1 MTKSLPIFLSILFL
15 GIQLSFAQNLVDAE
29 YKGSISKEDMIA
41 NYGFLMQYGVDMY
54 KITYETNDV
63 FGQLDTASGLL
74 VLPMHDQPT
83 EFPLLCYQHGTINS
97 PTDVPSNL
105 QGGYE
110 LATIFAAVGYVTT
123 AADFL
128 GMGESRGFHPYVH
141 ADSEAS
147 AAIDMLFAARQYADQ
162 NDILLNDQLFVTG
175 YSQGGHA
182 AAAAHRTLQENYSD
196 EFTVTA
202 SAPMSGPY
210 SISGEMR
217 DVILSNEEYF
227 FPAYAPNTI
236 LSYDYV
242 YDLFDEVVEVFKE
255 PYATVISQFYD
266 NQIGL
271 GTLNNLLIT
280 QLTAN
285 SGASVAR
292 NLFQD
297 SIIMEVE
304 NNFDHPFNVALR
316 DNDVYD
322 WTPQAPTRL
331 IYCQADDQVVYTNA
345 IVADSV
351 MNMNGAPDVMALNVN
366 PTANHGQCV
375 EPATISAL
383 LFFAGFQDITVDI
396 NQLESPS
403 IDIYPNPAR
412 TSITIASTKT
422 NSRYRLID
430 TQGRSIETGRLQDEQ
445 TTLDISQFAN
455 GLYFLQIEHDQK
467 IFQEK
472 IIIQK

>member
-1 MTKSLPIFLSILFL
+1 
-15 GIQLSFAQNLVDAE
+15 
-29 YKGSISKEDMIA
+29 
-41 NYGFLMQYGVDMY
+41 
-54 KITYETNDV
+54 
-63 FGQLDTASGLL
+63 
-74 VLPMHDQPT
+74 
-83 EFPLLCYQHGTINS
+83 
-97 PTDVPSNL
+97 
-105 QGGYE
+105 
-110 LATIFAAVGYVTT
+110 
-123 AADFL
+123 
-128 GMGESRGFHPYVH
+128 
-141 ADSEAS
+141 
-147 AAIDMLFAARQYADQ
+147 MLFAARQYADQ

-182 AAAAHRTLQENYSD
+182 AAAAHRALQETYSD

-217 DVILSNEEYF
+217 DVILSDNEYF

-242 YDLFDEVVEVFKE
+242 YDLFDEVGEVFKE
-255 PYATVISQFYD
+255 PYATVISQFYE

-271 GTLNNLLIT
+271 GTLNNLLIA

-285 SGASVAR
+285 SGASIAR

-304 NNFDHPFNVALR
+304 NNLDHPFNVALR

-366 PTANHGQCV
+366 PEADHGQCV

-403 IDIYPNPAR
+403 IDIYPNPAT
-412 TSITIASTKT
+412 TSITVASVEA

-430 TQGRSIETGRLQDEQ
+430 TQGKLIQTGRLQDEQ

>member
-1 MTKSLPIFLSILFL
+1 MIKSLPIFLSILFL
-15 GIQLSFAQNLVDAE
+15 GIQLSFAQNLINSE

-54 KITYETNDV
+54 KITYETDDV

-105 QGGYE
+105 QGGYQ
-110 LATIFAAVGYVTT
+110 LATVFAGVGYVTT

-182 AAAAHRTLQENYSD
+182 AAAAHRALQETYSD

-217 DVILSNEEYF
+217 DVILSDNEYF

-242 YDLFDEVVEVFKE
+242 YDLFDEVGEVFKE
-255 PYATVISQFYD
+255 PYATVISQFYE

-271 GTLNNLLIT
+271 GTLNNLLIA

-285 SGASVAR
+285 SGASIAR

-304 NNFDHPFNVALR
+304 NNLDHPFNVALR

-366 PTANHGQCV
+366 PEADHGQCV

-403 IDIYPNPAR
+403 IDIYPNPAT
-412 TSITIASTKT
+412 TSITVASVEA

-430 TQGRSIETGRLQDEQ
+430 TQGKLIQTGRLQDEQ

>member
-1 MTKSLPIFLSILFL
+1 MIKSLPIFLSILFL
-15 GIQLSFAQNLVDAE
+15 GIQLSFAQNLINSE

-54 KITYETNDV
+54 KITYETDDV

-105 QGGYE
+105 QGGYQ
-110 LATIFAAVGYVTT
+110 LATVFAGVGYVTT

-182 AAAAHRTLQENYSD
+182 AAAAHRALQETYSD

-217 DVILSNEEYF
+217 DVILSDNEYF

-242 YDLFDEVVEVFKE
+242 YDLFDEVGEVFKE
-255 PYATVISQFYD
+255 PYATVISQFYE

-271 GTLNNLLIT
+271 GTLNNLLIA

-285 SGASVAR
+285 SGASIAR

-304 NNFDHPFNVALR
+304 NNLDHPFNVALR

-366 PTANHGQCV
+366 PEADHGQCV

-412 TSITIASTKT
+412 TSITVASVEA

-430 TQGRSIETGRLQDEQ
+430 TQGKLIQTGRLQDEQ

>member
-1 MTKSLPIFLSILFL
+1 
-15 GIQLSFAQNLVDAE
+15 
-29 YKGSISKEDMIA
+29 
-41 NYGFLMQYGVDMY
+41 MY

-74 VLPMHDQPT
+74 VLPIHDQPT
-83 EFPLLCYQHGTINS
+83 EFPLLCYQHGTVNS

-105 QGGYE
+105 QGGFE
-110 LATIFAAVGYVTT
+110 LATVFAGVGYVTT

-147 AAIDMLFAARQYADQ
+147 AAIDMLFAARQYADE
-162 NDILLNDQLFVTG
+162 NDILLNDQLFISG

-182 AAAAHRTLQENYSD
+182 AAAAHREIQENYSD

-217 DVILSNEEYF
+217 DVILSTDEYF
-227 FPAYAPNTI
+227 FPAYAPNTV

-242 YDLFDEVVEVFKE
+242 YGLFDEVEEVFKQ
-255 PYATVISQFYD
+255 PYATFIEQFYND
-266 NQIGL
+266 QISL
-271 GTLNNLLIT
+271 GALNNLLIS
-280 QLTAN
+280 QLTTN

-297 SIIMEVE
+297 SIIMAVE
-304 NNFDHPFNVALR
+304 NDLEHPFNVALR

-331 IYCQADDQVVYTNA
+331 MYCEADDQVVYTNA

-351 MNMNGAPDVMALNVN
+351 MNMNGAPDVMSLNVN

-375 EPATISAL
+375 EPATISSL
-383 LFFAGFQDITVDI
+383 LFFAGFQDITVDVPE
-396 NQLESPS
+396 LEDQS
-403 IDIYPNPAR
+403 IEVFPNP
-412 TSITIASTKT
+412 SSGILTIAYAKS
-422 NSRYRLID
+422 NSQYRLID
-430 TQGRSIETGRLQDEQ
+430 TQGKLIQTGRLQDDQ
-445 TTLDISQFAN
+445 TSLDISQLTN
-455 GLYFLQIEHDQK
+455 GLYFLQIENDQK

-472 IIIQK
+472 IILQK